1 MTFNSDELHIMN
13 RLVGPMDE
21 NTAGLI
27 KEKIDCFLH
36 PQVSLFIP
44 ASGQCRYA
52 ITPSH
57 THPAYS
63 FIYYFQSVSELIVEG
78 KSVTYDISAGKC
90 LSVMSPDIPHQEPEQ
105 EGFQSYIAVMIDAEL
120 FRETMRQYVRAVPV
134 FRGEAFV
141 PHPELLGLLKCFML
155 EAGAYEQKNQD
166 YMNHLAMAITHLAVR
181 SVICENN
188 RSVPLYDRF
197 EIDRAVAY
205 MNSHFSEKISA
216 EDLAVAVNLSAGYFT
231 KVFKS
236 ITGETPIDFLNG
248 MRLQKA
254 RNMLIYHTDNIT
266 EIALKCGFNTSSY
279 FSSCFLERYRMTPSA
294 YRLKFQQNHENRGSA
309 EF

>member
-120 FRETMRQYVRAVPV
+120 FRETMRQYVQAVPV

-166 YMNHLAMAITHLAVR
+166 YMNHLAMAVTHLAVR
-181 SVICENN
+181 SVICENS
-188 RSVPLYDRF
+188 RTVPLYDRF
-197 EIDRAVAY
+197 EVDRAVAY
-205 MNSHFSEKISA
+205 MNSHFSEKIST
-216 EDLAVAVNLSAGYFT
+216 EDLAAAVNLSAGYFT

-279 FSSCFLERYRMTPSA
+279 FSFCFLEKYRMTPSA
-294 YRLKFQQNHENRGSA
+294 YRLKFQQNHEDRSSA